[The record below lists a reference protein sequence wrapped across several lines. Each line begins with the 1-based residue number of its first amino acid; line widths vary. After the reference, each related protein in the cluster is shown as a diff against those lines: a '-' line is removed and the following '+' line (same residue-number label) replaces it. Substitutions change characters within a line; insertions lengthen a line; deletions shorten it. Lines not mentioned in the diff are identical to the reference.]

1 MGPVGIVLICVI
13 AALVVA
19 GLVCLGIFMH
29 KRRFKINSINLR
41 KTYEDYHT
49 QLTTDCANMVSRLK
63 VLGRSNEYFNTMYN
77 ERQKQYDDILNR
89 RDRDVA
95 SSLDALDKL
104 VAEKKYKDYK
114 EVESEG
120 QQAVSDFKVAVCN
133 FNADLTSILQDD
145 NDVHSNAVNVKAK
158 YREIRQF
165 YEDHVTELKPLE
177 NSFNKV
183 INTAEAQ
190 FAQFDKDSNEANFT
204 EAKEIL
210 ENLNKLFTAVL
221 DVLDQLPLLEVSITT
236 VLPQKLE
243 TVLDEYNKMLD
254 EGFVVA
260 QMAIGQVVEGMKAEV
275 DALQRQLMVLD
286 IRGVK
291 ENIDSLQARITD
303 ILASFAEERKAKDT
317 YYEKQ
322 NTLVDSSFAVEKRY
336 ARLINQLPAY
346 QKAFV
351 LDMKYVAQIKTLKA
365 DIESIGILKRELDSY
380 LDTSARQPYVVITKK
395 MTDMDNEMSK
405 AIQVMDSYEGYLNS
419 LKEDSSAVFNGLRQT
434 YVDLKNAQCVV
445 AEIDVLAYT
454 NSIKDEFAKDYQI
467 IKEINDIVI
476 TKPINVPLAL
486 SKFKPF
492 KSSVD
497 GFLAGISNTK
507 MEADKAET
515 SIVYANAY
523 RQDFTDSRA
532 LLAQAEQAF
541 QEADFSRASAIA
553 LNIVKTFDA
562 QSAN

>member
-1 MGPVGIVLICVI
+1 
-13 AALVVA
+13 
-19 GLVCLGIFMH
+19 
-29 KRRFKINSINLR
+29 
-41 KTYEDYHT
+41 
-49 QLTTDCANMVSRLK
+49 
-63 VLGRSNEYFNTMYN
+63 
-77 ERQKQYDDILNR
+77 
-89 RDRDVA
+89 
-95 SSLDALDKL
+95 
-104 VAEKKYKDYK
+104 
-114 EVESEG
+114 
-120 QQAVSDFKVAVCN
+120 
-133 FNADLTSILQDD
+133 
-145 NDVHSNAVNVKAK
+145 
-158 YREIRQF
+158 
-165 YEDHVTELKPLE
+165 
-177 NSFNKV
+177 
-183 INTAEAQ
+183 
-190 FAQFDKDSNEANFT
+190 
-204 EAKEIL
+204 
-210 ENLNKLFTAVL
+210 
-221 DVLDQLPLLEVSITT
+221 
-236 VLPQKLE
+236 
-243 TVLDEYNKMLD
+243 MLD

>member
-1 MGPVGIVLICVI
+1 
-13 AALVVA
+13 
-19 GLVCLGIFMH
+19 
-29 KRRFKINSINLR
+29 
-41 KTYEDYHT
+41 
-49 QLTTDCANMVSRLK
+49 
-63 VLGRSNEYFNTMYN
+63 
-77 ERQKQYDDILNR
+77 
-89 RDRDVA
+89 
-95 SSLDALDKL
+95 
-104 VAEKKYKDYK
+104 
-114 EVESEG
+114 
-120 QQAVSDFKVAVCN
+120 
-133 FNADLTSILQDD
+133 
-145 NDVHSNAVNVKAK
+145 
-158 YREIRQF
+158 
-165 YEDHVTELKPLE
+165 
-177 NSFNKV
+177 
-183 INTAEAQ
+183 
-190 FAQFDKDSNEANFT
+190 
-204 EAKEIL
+204 
-210 ENLNKLFTAVL
+210 
-221 DVLDQLPLLEVSITT
+221 
-236 VLPQKLE
+236 
-243 TVLDEYNKMLD
+243 
-254 EGFVVA
+254 
-260 QMAIGQVVEGMKAEV
+260 
-275 DALQRQLMVLD
+275 
-286 IRGVK
+286 
-291 ENIDSLQARITD
+291 
-303 ILASFAEERKAKDT
+303 
-317 YYEKQ
+317 
-322 NTLVDSSFAVEKRY
+322 
-336 ARLINQLPAY
+336 
-346 QKAFV
+346 
-351 LDMKYVAQIKTLKA
+351 
-365 DIESIGILKRELDSY
+365 
-380 LDTSARQPYVVITKK
+380 
-395 MTDMDNEMSK
+395 MSK